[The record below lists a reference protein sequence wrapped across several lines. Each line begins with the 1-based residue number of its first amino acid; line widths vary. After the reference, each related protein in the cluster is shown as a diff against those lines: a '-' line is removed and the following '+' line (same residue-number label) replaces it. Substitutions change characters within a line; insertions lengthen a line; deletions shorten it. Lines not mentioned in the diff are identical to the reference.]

1 MKDSL
6 VPASAKILGAIAY
19 LCHQNLLAN
28 DFSFF
33 RNAGTHEQSFAFKEG
48 AVSISFGESG
58 MEATADDSKQ
68 AVQLIRR
75 EGHEM
80 WVLIGNHVH
89 WARFYV
95 SAEGVVNLWS
105 GDFGQVKLHL
115 PKQVFGSG
123 EGDSIASGSGRIIA
137 PMPCKI
143 SQIAVKPGQR
153 VKVGTTL
160 CITEAMKMEQ
170 IIKSDVEGVVERI
183 HFAVGEIVPDQS
195 VLVTIKKE

>member
-1 MKDSL
+1 ML
-6 VPASAKILGAIAY
+6 PASAKILGAVAY

-33 RNAGTHEQSFAFKEG
+33 RNAGSHQQSFAFKEG
-48 AVSISFGESG
+48 TVSISFEESG
-58 MEATADDSKQ
+58 MEAVVENTKET
-68 AVQLIRR
+68 VKLIRR
-75 EGHEM
+75 EGHQM
-80 WVLIGNHVH
+80 WVLIGDHVH

-95 SAEGVVNLWS
+95 STEGVVNLWS
-105 GDFGQVKLHL
+105 SDFGQVKLHL
-115 PKQVFGSG
+115 PKQAFGSG
-123 EGDSIASGSGRIIA
+123 ESEAIASGSGLIIA

-143 SQIAVKPGQR
+143 AQIAVKVGER

-170 IIKSDVEGVVERI
+170 IIKSDVDGVVERV

>member
-1 MKDSL
+1 ML
-6 VPASAKILGAIAY
+6 PASAKILGAVAY

-33 RNAGTHEQSFAFKEG
+33 RNAGSHQQSFAFKEG
-48 AVSISFGESG
+48 TVSISFEESG
-58 MEATADDSKQ
+58 MEAVVENTKET
-68 AVQLIRR
+68 VKLIRR
-75 EGHEM
+75 EGHQM
-80 WVLIGNHVH
+80 WVLIGDHVN

-95 SAEGVVNLWS
+95 STEGVVNFWS

-115 PKQVFGSG
+115 PKQTFGGG
-123 EGDSIASGSGRIIA
+123 EGEAVASGSGRIIA

-143 SQIAVKPGQR
+143 SQIAVKVGER

-170 IIKSDVEGVVERI
+170 IIKSDVDGVVERV